1 MIKVLFFATIRDY
14 TGVKETGA
22 EGSQTVMELLLNLAR
37 IYGQKFS
44 EEAFEEG
51 GISDR
56 VIVMVN
62 GRHIAHTGG
71 GDTPLADGDTVA
83 IFPIIGGG

>member
-1 MIKVLFFATIRDY
+1 MIKVLFFANIRDY
-14 TGVKETGA
+14 TGVKETEADGP
-22 EGSQTVMELLLNLAR
+22 QTIMELLISLAEV
-37 IYGQKFS
+37 YGREFHD
-44 EEAFEEG
+44 EAFEEG
-51 GISDR
+51 EISDR

-71 GDTPLADGDTVA
+71 GETPLSDGDTVA

>member
-1 MIKVLFFATIRDY
+1 MKVLFFANIRDY
-14 TGVKETGA
+14 TGVKETEADGP
-22 EGSQTVMELLLNLAR
+22 QTIMELLISLAEV
-37 IYGQKFS
+37 YGREFHD
-44 EEAFEEG
+44 EAFEEG
-51 GISDR
+51 EISDR

-71 GDTPLADGDTVA
+71 GETPLSNGDTVA